1 MHDNLN
7 LFGASAAACLVVVL
21 RTCGQTDVT
30 SWLVWLTWGLAL
42 AAVEARMQK
51 LCPAKAPGVR
61 KNFYPLRFA
70 YEDVWDRG
78 LCVWGELIGYL

>member
-7 LFGASAAACLVVVL
+7 LLEASAAACLVMIM

-30 SWLVWLTWGLAL
+30 SWLVWLTWGAC
-42 AAVEARMQK
+42 ACCCWGAHAEIESGKGARRAEEF
-51 LCPAKAPGVR
+51 LS
-61 KNFYPLRFA
+61 LHFA

-78 LCVWGELIGYL
+78 VCVWGGLSGHL